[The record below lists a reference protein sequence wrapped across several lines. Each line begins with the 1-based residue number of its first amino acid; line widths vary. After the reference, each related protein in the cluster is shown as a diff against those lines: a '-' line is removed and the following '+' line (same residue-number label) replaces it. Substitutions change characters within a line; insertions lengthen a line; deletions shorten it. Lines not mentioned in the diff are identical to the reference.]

1 MLQASGLVPTRFL
14 SLISHFVLTVT
25 VLMSRE
31 ENVMAC
37 LPLEY
42 SDIEYD
48 RKDTELASGLGVT
61 IGLLA
66 IEMIGFLTGL
76 SMFSAVQSLLSICL
90 HSTATVAMAY
100 LILDIWD
107 CDLFWWIFA
116 LCSCFPALV
125 ELTIMVGV
133 LGLKKHV

>member
-66 IEMIGFLTGL
+66 IEMV
-76 SMFSAVQSLLSICL
+76 M
-90 HSTATVAMAY
+90 
-100 LILDIWD
+100 
-107 CDLFWWIFA
+107 
-116 LCSCFPALV
+116 CF
-125 ELTIMVGV
+125 II
-133 LGLKKHV
+133 

>member
-14 SLISHFVLTVT
+14 SLISHFILTVT

-66 IEMIGFLTGL
+66 IEMV
-76 SMFSAVQSLLSICL
+76 M
-90 HSTATVAMAY
+90 
-100 LILDIWD
+100 
-107 CDLFWWIFA
+107 
-116 LCSCFPALV
+116 CFR
-125 ELTIMVGV
+125 
-133 LGLKKHV
+133 K